1 MLAEQTKKLKIKMKY
16 LKTFENY
23 STDITEDIA
32 EDLLPKLEELRAE
45 KGSLTV
51 ADFDEYMKERGAD
64 SHTIDL
70 VMSNLVSMGFDFDSE
85 DEGEDEPVEFELK
98 DKFY

>member
-1 MLAEQTKKLKIKMKY
+1 MKY

-32 EDLLPKLEELRAE
+32 VDLLPKLEEIKAE
-45 KGSLTV
+45 KGSFTV
-51 ADFDEYMKERGAD
+51 SDFDEYMKQRGAD

-85 DEGEDEPVEFELK
+85 ETEDDEPVEFELK

>member
-1 MLAEQTKKLKIKMKY
+1 MKY

-23 STDITEDIA
+23 GTDITEDIA
-32 EDLLPKLEELRAE
+32 EDLLPKLQQLKNE
-45 KGSLTV
+45 KGYFTIE
-51 ADFDEYMKERGAD
+51 DFENYMKEKGAS

-70 VMSNLVSMGFDFDSE
+70 VMSNLVNLGFDFDVENEE
-85 DEGEDEPVEFELK
+85 DVPLDFELK

>member
-1 MLAEQTKKLKIKMKY
+1 MIH

-32 EDLLPKLEELRAE
+32 EDLLPKLEEIRSE

-51 ADFDEYMKERGAD
+51 SDFDEYMKQRGAD

-70 VMSNLVSMGFDFDSE
+70 VMSNLVNMGFDFDSE
-85 DEGEDEPVEFELK
+85 ETEDGDDVEFELK

>member
-1 MLAEQTKKLKIKMKY
+1 MIY

-23 STDITEDIA
+23 TTDITEDIA
-32 EDLLPKLEELRAE
+32 EDLLPKLEEIRSE

-51 ADFDEYMKERGAD
+51 SDFDEYMKQRGAD

-85 DEGEDEPVEFELK
+85 ETEDGDDVEFELK

>member
-1 MLAEQTKKLKIKMKY
+1 MIRKINNMKY

-32 EDLLPKLEELRAE
+32 VDLLPKLEEIKAE
-45 KGSLTV
+45 KGSFTV
-51 ADFDEYMKERGAD
+51 SDFDEYMKQRGAD

-85 DEGEDEPVEFELK
+85 ETEDDEPVEFELK

>member
-1 MLAEQTKKLKIKMKY
+1 MKY

-32 EDLLPKLEELRAE
+32 VDLLPKLEEIKAE
-45 KGSLTV
+45 KGSFTV
-51 ADFDEYMKERGAD
+51 SDFDEYMKQRGAD

-85 DEGEDEPVEFELK
+85 ETEEDEPVEFELK

>member
-1 MLAEQTKKLKIKMKY
+1 MKY

-23 STDITEDIA
+23 TTDITEDIA
-32 EDLLPKLEELRAE
+32 EDLLPKLEEIRSE

-51 ADFDEYMKERGAD
+51 SDFDEYMKQRGAD

-85 DEGEDEPVEFELK
+85 ETEDGDDIEFELK

>member
-1 MLAEQTKKLKIKMKY
+1 MKY

-23 STDITEDIA
+23 GTDITEDIA
-32 EDLLPKLEELRAE
+32 NDILPKLQQLKDE
-45 KGSLTV
+45 KGSFTV
-51 ADFDEYMKERGAD
+51 EDFENYMEQRGAD

-70 VMSNLVSMGFDFDSE
+70 VMSNLVSMGFDFDTEETE
-85 DEGEDEPVEFELK
+85 DDEPVEFELK

>member
-1 MLAEQTKKLKIKMKY
+1 MIY

-32 EDLLPKLEELRAE
+32 EDLLPKLEEIRSE

-51 ADFDEYMKERGAD
+51 SDFDEYMKQRGAD

-85 DEGEDEPVEFELK
+85 ETEDGDDIEFELK

>member
-1 MLAEQTKKLKIKMKY
+1 MKH

-23 STDITEDIA
+23 NEPKDITEDIA
-32 EDLLPKLEELRAE
+32 EDLLPKLQQLRDE
-45 KGSLTV
+45 KGSLTFE
-51 ADFDEYMKERGAD
+51 DFESYMKERGAD

-70 VMSNLVSMGFDFDSE
+70 VMSNLVNMGFDFDTEEEE
-85 DEGEDEPVEFELK
+85 DDEDTLDFELK

>member
-1 MLAEQTKKLKIKMKY
+1 MKY

-23 STDITEDIA
+23 RKDITEDIA
-32 EDLLPKLEELRAE
+32 EDLLPKLKQLRNE

-51 ADFDEYMKERGAD
+51 EDFEKYMKERGSD

-70 VMSNLVSMGFDFDSE
+70 VISSLVNMGFDFDVESE
-85 DEGEDEPVEFELK
+85 EEIDDIEFQVK
-98 DKFY
+98 NI

>member
-1 MLAEQTKKLKIKMKY
+1 MKY

-32 EDLLPKLEELRAE
+32 VDLLPKLEEIKAE
-45 KGSLTV
+45 KGSFTV
-51 ADFDEYMKERGAD
+51 SDFDEYMKQRGAD

-85 DEGEDEPVEFELK
+85 ETEDMSVMVPTK
-98 DKFY
+98 SG

>member
-1 MLAEQTKKLKIKMKY
+1 MRY

-23 STDITEDIA
+23 GTDITEDIA
-32 EDLLPKLEELRAE
+32 NDILQKLQQLKDE
-45 KGSLTV
+45 KGSFTV
-51 ADFDEYMKERGAD
+51 EDFENYMEQRGAD

-70 VMSNLVSMGFDFDSE
+70 VMSNLVSMGFDFDTEETE
-85 DEGEDEPVEFELK
+85 DDEPVEFDLK

>member
-1 MLAEQTKKLKIKMKY
+1 MKY

-32 EDLLPKLEELRAE
+32 VDLLPKLEEIKAE
-45 KGSLTV
+45 KGSFTV
-51 ADFDEYMKERGAD
+51 SDFDEYMKQRGAD

-85 DEGEDEPVEFELK
+85 ETEDEEPVEFELK

>member
-1 MLAEQTKKLKIKMKY
+1 MKY

-32 EDLLPKLEELRAE
+32 VDLLPKLEEIKAE
-45 KGSLTV
+45 KGSFTV
-51 ADFDEYMKERGAD
+51 SDFDEYMKQRGAD

-85 DEGEDEPVEFELK
+85 ETEDGDDVEFELK

>member
-1 MLAEQTKKLKIKMKY
+1 MKY

-32 EDLLPKLEELRAE
+32 VDLLPKLEEIKDE
-45 KGSLTV
+45 KGSFTV
-51 ADFDEYMKERGAD
+51 SDFDEYMKQRGAD

-85 DEGEDEPVEFELK
+85 ETEDDEPVEFELK

>member
-1 MLAEQTKKLKIKMKY
+1 MNH

-23 STDITEDIA
+23 GTDITEDIA
-32 EDLLPKLEELRAE
+32 NDILPKLQQLKDE
-45 KGSLTV
+45 KGSFTV
-51 ADFDEYMKERGAD
+51 EDFENYMEQRGAD

-70 VMSNLVSMGFDFDSE
+70 VMSNLVSMGFDFDTEETE
-85 DEGEDEPVEFELK
+85 DDEPVEFDLK

>member
-1 MLAEQTKKLKIKMKY
+1 MKMKY

-45 KGSLTV
+45 KGSFTV
-51 ADFDEYMKERGAD
+51 EDFESYMKERGSD
-64 SHTIDL
+64 THTIDL

-85 DEGEDEPVEFELK
+85 SEDEGEDEPVEFELK

>member
-1 MLAEQTKKLKIKMKY
+1 MKY

-23 STDITEDIA
+23 GTDITEDIA
-32 EDLLPKLEELRAE
+32 EDLLPKLQQLRDE
-45 KGSLTV
+45 KGSFTFE
-51 ADFDEYMKERGAD
+51 DFEKYMKERGSD

-70 VMSNLVSMGFDFDSE
+70 VISNLVNMGFDFDTE
-85 DEGEDEPVEFELK
+85 DEDEDDTLNFELK

>member
-1 MLAEQTKKLKIKMKY
+1 MKY

-23 STDITEDIA
+23 GTDITEDIA
-32 EDLLPKLEELRAE
+32 NDILPKLQQLKDE
-45 KGSLTV
+45 KGSFTV
-51 ADFDEYMKERGAD
+51 EDFENYMEQRGAD

-70 VMSNLVSMGFDFDSE
+70 VMSNLVSMGFDFDTEETE
-85 DEGEDEPVEFELK
+85 DDEPVEFDLK

>member
-1 MLAEQTKKLKIKMKY
+1 MKY

-23 STDITEDIA
+23 GTDITEDIA
-32 EDLLPKLEELRAE
+32 NDILPKLQQLKDE
-45 KGSLTV
+45 KGFFTV
-51 ADFDEYMKERGAD
+51 EDFENYMEQRGAD

-70 VMSNLVSMGFDFDSE
+70 VMSNLVSMGFDFDTEETE
-85 DEGEDEPVEFELK
+85 DDEPVEFDLK